1 MTTTMNHPAAAAGKS
16 RTPIIERLNI
26 VTAFALGAISAFVVW
41 RLALQFLPADTEV
54 RLFTREDKITLLS
67 MIAWFV
73 GFMTGIGRVIEMAIM
88 PHDHCAEFIVEFY
101 GSIGI
106 YFHPS
111 SLVSIKV

>member
-41 RLALQFLPADTEV
+41 RLALQFLPADTAVDEIECILCRQIPEKV
-54 RLFTREDKITLLS
+54 FI
-67 MIAWFV
+67 
-73 GFMTGIGRVIEMAIM
+73 GIGRVIEMAIM